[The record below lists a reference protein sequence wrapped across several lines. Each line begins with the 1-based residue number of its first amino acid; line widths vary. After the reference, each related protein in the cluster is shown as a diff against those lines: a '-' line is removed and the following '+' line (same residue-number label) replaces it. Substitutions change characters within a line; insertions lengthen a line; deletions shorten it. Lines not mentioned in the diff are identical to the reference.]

1 MNLLKF
7 GWASLR
13 ECIAKKMVKEGDVWG
28 QIEQFVQVNFE
39 RKYIK

>member
-1 MNLLKF
+1 MKLIKI
-7 GWASLR
+7 GWATLR

-39 RKYIK
+39 RK